1 MESARTEWS
10 LFKKVQESLSG
21 RQCGLSD
28 LYTRLIRVDVPLL
41 GHLEKHFATGASNEP
56 GFIAVHFADTY

>member
-10 LFKKVQESLSG
+10 LFKKVLESLSG
-21 RQCGLSD
+21 RQYGLSD
-28 LYTRLIRVDVPLL
+28 YTRLIRVDVPLL
-41 GHLEKHFATGASNEP
+41 GHLEKHSATNASNKP